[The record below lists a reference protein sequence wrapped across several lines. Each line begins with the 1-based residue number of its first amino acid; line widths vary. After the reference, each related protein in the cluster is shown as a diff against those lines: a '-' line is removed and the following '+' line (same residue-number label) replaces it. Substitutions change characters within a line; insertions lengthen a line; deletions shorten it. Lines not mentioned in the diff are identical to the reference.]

1 MLTSPRLA
9 VEAQRAGSRGPG
21 VAVGL
26 QLLTRPPLAASRLF
40 MYFARFNRLASV
52 WTYDHLQNV
61 FPLAL
66 WDRRF
71 TWAASQ
77 TLSPH
82 ELFDPFVLLGALA
95 ASAGHLRLGV
105 GVTDVT
111 RHHPVLLAQSM
122 LTLAHLTRTPP
133 ILGLGAGERMNL
145 EPYGF
150 DTSARFGRL
159 EEALPI
165 LRQCFAHDGA
175 LSFQG
180 HFFQLDRARLDLRA
194 PPGRTPEIWL
204 GGQGP
209 RMLRLTGQYGDGWFP
224 DFVASPEAYAAKLD
238 IIRSAACEAGRNPEA
253 ITPGLC
259 QFVVLAPSE
268 QRARAMLETPLARL
282 TALAAPAEAWRAVGA
297 SHPFG
302 EHFRGPDDWLPER
315 FTRAELDAA
324 LAAVPGE
331 LLGYGMLWGTPPQ
344 VASKL
349 HAFGRAGLRHVLLI
363 PASALV
369 SRGAALYSLLG
380 IRSIGHLLRADNGAE
395 RAAPAVLTRRIR
407 P

>member
-1 MLTSPRLA
+1 MVTAPPMA
-9 VEAQRAGSRGPG
+9 VDADRAGSRASGI
-21 VAVGL
+21 AVGL

-40 MYFARFNRLASV
+40 MYFARFSRLASV

-61 FPLAL
+61 FPSTL

-77 TLSPH
+77 TRSPH

-95 ASAGHLRLGV
+95 AGAGRLQLGV

-111 RHHPVLLAQSM
+111 RHHPVLLARSM

-159 EEALPI
+159 EEALHI
-165 LRQCFAHDGA
+165 LRQCFAHETP
-175 LSFQG
+175 LNFQG
-180 HFFQLDRARLDLRA
+180 RFFRLDQARLDLRA
-194 PPGRTPEIWL
+194 PRDRTPEIWL

-224 DFVASPEAYAAKLD
+224 DFVASPDAYAAKLA
-238 IIRSAACEAGRNPEA
+238 IVRSTAREAGRNPEA

-259 QFVVLAPSE
+259 QFVALARSE

-282 TALAAPAEAWRAVGA
+282 TALAAPAEAWQAVGA
-297 SHPFG
+297 AHPFG

-315 FTRAELDAA
+315 PTRAELDAA
-324 LAAVPGE
+324 LAAVPPE
-331 LLGYGMLWGTPPQ
+331 LLGYGLLWGTPRQ
-344 VASKL
+344 VATKL
-349 HAFGRAGLRHVLLI
+349 QAFGRAGLQHVLLI

-369 SRGAALYSLLG
+369 SRQAALYSLLG
-380 IRSIGHLLRADNGAE
+380 IRTITRLLREDSGP
-395 RAAPAVLTRRIR
+395 RQAVFNRRVR